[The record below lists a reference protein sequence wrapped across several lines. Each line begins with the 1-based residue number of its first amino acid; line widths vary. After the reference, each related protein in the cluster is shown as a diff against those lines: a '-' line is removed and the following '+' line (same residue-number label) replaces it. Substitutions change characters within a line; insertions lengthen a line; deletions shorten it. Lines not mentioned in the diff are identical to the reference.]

1 MKAKNEISKERKET
15 VETAIEIKQNNL
27 EISQNL
33 LEGRFELYPENRRR
47 SVNKVI
53 YQSQYFQLVYNL
65 NHKSLAIE
73 SKGDL
78 IYSAIPY
85 DTGRNY
91 IQKASIQ
98 AILHPNET
106 RKYIESH
113 ENNLKKYLALSIFQ
127 LTGQRVALDSNEVK
141 QAYQQ
146 IFMDPLFEMQVLGR
160 MMQHDETGPLSAN
173 LAGKFL
179 HSENRKTGISP
190 YLAEYLKFVVEVT
203 QNLPISTDGKNVHLL
218 DSAHEQPK
226 ENVYLDQSKNLAL
239 SSQSDLKVGLENLPA
254 PLKVEIENIQI
265 AEPIK
270 EVVTKP
276 LLKSNVGNQLRNLR
290 KNYVAHSQN
299 PKDLEQ
305 YFENVHSTEDNNKI
319 NVISDIDSQDGKLPF
334 SNPNFN
340 ILVGNISDSVVS
352 DSKIQGIYVIGNHE
366 LSDIL
371 SDQKVFSKSQ
381 WDDFREK
388 EWFKDL
394 VLDPDQAWPKLPI
407 GDNSFYELIKEE
419 LAQNYPKMKIL
430 NNESVIYEGVR
441 YIGLTI
447 PVALAKRKK
456 ELQNFIA
463 IELKRLLAQDKQIP
477 TVVVSHAPL
486 FNELSMLSPKSSSYN
501 KSYKCAHRGILSLF
515 EDFNIIGAIH
525 GHHHIPASSGQSKMV
540 KFSNKNIFVV
550 CSIYSKINTGFE
562 LAKLLPDTIMEK
574 PLGLKKDKNY

>member
-218 DSAHEQPK
+218 DSDHEQPK

-276 LLKSNVGNQLRNLR
+276 LLKSNVGNQ
-290 KNYVAHSQN
+290 S
-299 PKDLEQ
+299 
-305 YFENVHSTEDNNKI
+305 
-319 NVISDIDSQDGKLPF
+319 
-334 SNPNFN
+334 
-340 ILVGNISDSVVS
+340 
-352 DSKIQGIYVIGNHE
+352 
-366 LSDIL
+366 
-371 SDQKVFSKSQ
+371 
-381 WDDFREK
+381 
-388 EWFKDL
+388 
-394 VLDPDQAWPKLPI
+394 
-407 GDNSFYELIKEE
+407 
-419 LAQNYPKMKIL
+419 
-430 NNESVIYEGVR
+430 
-441 YIGLTI
+441 
-447 PVALAKRKK
+447 
-456 ELQNFIA
+456 
-463 IELKRLLAQDKQIP
+463 
-477 TVVVSHAPL
+477 
-486 FNELSMLSPKSSSYN
+486 
-501 KSYKCAHRGILSLF
+501 
-515 EDFNIIGAIH
+515 
-525 GHHHIPASSGQSKMV
+525 
-540 KFSNKNIFVV
+540 
-550 CSIYSKINTGFE
+550 
-562 LAKLLPDTIMEK
+562 
-574 PLGLKKDKNY
+574 

>member
-1 MKAKNEISKERKET
+1 MKAKNEISKEQNET
-15 VETAIEIKQNNL
+15 VETVIEIKKNNL

-146 IFMDPLFEMQVLGR
+146 IFADPLFEMQVLGR

-218 DSAHEQPK
+218 DSAYEQPK
-226 ENVYLDQSKNLAL
+226 ENIYLDQSKNLAL
-239 SSQSDLKVGLENLPA
+239 SGQSDLEVGLENLPV
-254 PLKVEIENIQI
+254 PLKLEIENIQI

-305 YFENVHSTEDNNKI
+305 YFENVHSTENNNKI

-366 LSDIL
+366 LADIL
-371 SDQKVFSKSQ
+371 SEQKIFSKSK

-486 FNELSMLSPKSSSYN
+486 FNELSMLLPKSSSYN
-501 KSYKCAHRGILSLF
+501 KSYKCAHRGILDLF
-515 EDFNIIGAIH
+515 ENFNIIGAIH

-540 KFSNKNIFVV
+540 KFSIKNIFVV

-562 LAKLLPDTIMEK
+562 LAKLLPDTNMEK
-574 PLGLKKDKNY
+574 LLGLKEDKN

>member
-1 MKAKNEISKERKET
+1 MKAKNEISKEQNET
-15 VETAIEIKQNNL
+15 VETVIEIKKNNL

-146 IFMDPLFEMQVLGR
+146 IFADPLFKMQVLGR

-218 DSAHEQPK
+218 DSAYKQPK
-226 ENVYLDQSKNLAL
+226 ENIYLDQSKNLAL
-239 SSQSDLKVGLENLPA
+239 SGQSDLEVGLENLPV
-254 PLKVEIENIQI
+254 PLKLEIENIQI

-305 YFENVHSTEDNNKI
+305 YFENVHSTENNNKI

-366 LSDIL
+366 LADIL
-371 SDQKVFSKSQ
+371 SEQKIFSKSK

-486 FNELSMLSPKSSSYN
+486 FNELSMLLPKSSSYN
-501 KSYKCAHRGILSLF
+501 KSYKCAHRGILDLF
-515 EDFNIIGAIH
+515 ENFNIIGAIH

-562 LAKLLPDTIMEK
+562 LAKLLPDTNMEK
-574 PLGLKKDKNY
+574 LLGLKEDKN

>member
-15 VETAIEIKQNNL
+15 VETAIEIKKNNL

-65 NHKSLAIE
+65 NHKSLTIE

-91 IQKASIQ
+91 IQKASIE

-203 QNLPISTDGKNVHLL
+203 QNLPISTDGKNVHLF
-218 DSAHEQPK
+218 DSAQEQPK

-270 EVVTKP
+270 EVVNKP

-305 YFENVHSTEDNNKI
+305 YFENVHSTENSNKI

-366 LSDIL
+366 LADIL
-371 SDQKVFSKSQ
+371 SEQKIFSKSQ

-407 GDNSFYELIKEE
+407 GDNYFYELIKEE

-456 ELQNFIA
+456 DLQNFIA

-477 TVVVSHAPL
+477 TVIVSHAPL
-486 FNELSMLSPKSSSYN
+486 FNELSMLSPKSRSYK
-501 KSYKCAHRGILSLF
+501 KSYKCAHRGILDLF

-562 LAKLLPDTIMEK
+562 LAKLLPDTNMEK
-574 PLGLKKDKNY
+574 LLGLKKDKN

>member
-1 MKAKNEISKERKET
+1 LKAKNEISKERKET

-27 EISQNL
+27 EIGQNL

-91 IQKASIQ
+91 IQKASIE

-160 MMQHDETGPLSAN
+160 LMQHDETGPLSAN

-203 QNLPISTDGKNVHLL
+203 QNLPISTDGKNVHLF

-226 ENVYLDQSKNLAL
+226 ENVYLDQSNNLAL

-276 LLKSNVGNQLRNLR
+276 LLRSNVGNQLRNLR

-305 YFENVHSTEDNNKI
+305 YFENVHSTENNNKI

-366 LSDIL
+366 LADIL
-371 SDQKVFSKSQ
+371 SEQKIFSKSK

-447 PVALAKRKK
+447 PVALVKRKK

-477 TVVVSHAPL
+477 TVIVSHAPL
-486 FNELSMLSPKSSSYN
+486 FNELSMLSPKSRSYK
-501 KSYKCAHRGILSLF
+501 KSYKCAHRGILDLF

-562 LAKLLPDTIMEK
+562 LAKLLPDTNMEK
-574 PLGLKKDKNY
+574 LLGLKKDKN

>member
-27 EISQNL
+27 EIGQNL

-127 LTGQRVALDSNEVK
+127 LTGQRAALDSNEVER
-141 QAYQQ
+141 AYQQ
-146 IFMDPLFEMQVLGR
+146 IFADPLFEMQVLGR

-179 HSENRKTGISP
+179 HSENIKTGISP

-203 QNLPISTDGKNVHLL
+203 QNLSISTDGKNVHFL
-218 DSAHEQPK
+218 DSAYGQTK
-226 ENVYLDQSKNLAL
+226 ENIYLDQSKNLAL
-239 SSQSDLKVGLENLPA
+239 SGQSDLEVGLENLPV
-254 PLKVEIENIQI
+254 PLKLEIENIQI

-270 EVVTKP
+270 EVVIKP
-276 LLKSNVGNQLRNLR
+276 LLKSNVGNQLRDLR

-305 YFENVHSTEDNNKI
+305 YFENVHSTENNNKI

-340 ILVGNISDSVVS
+340 ILVGNISDSVVL

-371 SDQKVFSKSQ
+371 SEQKIFSKNQ

-486 FNELSMLSPKSSSYN
+486 FNELSMLLPKSSSYN
-501 KSYKCAHRGILSLF
+501 KSYKCAHRGILDLF
-515 EDFNIIGAIH
+515 ENFNIIGAIH

-562 LAKLLPDTIMEK
+562 LAKLLPDTNMEK
-574 PLGLKKDKNY
+574 LLGLKEDKN

>member
-1 MKAKNEISKERKET
+1 MKAKNEISKEQNET
-15 VETAIEIKQNNL
+15 VETVIEIKKNNL

-146 IFMDPLFEMQVLGR
+146 IFADPLFEMQVLGR

-218 DSAHEQPK
+218 DSAYEQPK
-226 ENVYLDQSKNLAL
+226 ENIYLDQSKNLAL
-239 SSQSDLKVGLENLPA
+239 SGQSDLEVGLENLPV
-254 PLKVEIENIQI
+254 PLKLEIENIQI

-305 YFENVHSTEDNNKI
+305 YFENVHSTEKNNKI

-366 LSDIL
+366 LADIL
-371 SDQKVFSKSQ
+371 SEQKIFSKSK

-486 FNELSMLSPKSSSYN
+486 FNELSMLLPKSSSYN
-501 KSYKCAHRGILSLF
+501 KSYKCAHRGILDLF
-515 EDFNIIGAIH
+515 ENFNIIGAIH

-562 LAKLLPDTIMEK
+562 LAKLLPDTNMEK
-574 PLGLKKDKNY
+574 LLGLKEDKN

>member
-91 IQKASIQ
+91 IQKASIE

-203 QNLPISTDGKNVHLL
+203 QNLPISTDGKNVHLF

-270 EVVTKP
+270 EVVNKP

-305 YFENVHSTEDNNKI
+305 YFENVHSTENSNKI

-366 LSDIL
+366 LADIL
-371 SDQKVFSKSQ
+371 SEQKIFSKSQ

-407 GDNSFYELIKEE
+407 GDNYFYELIKEE

-456 ELQNFIA
+456 DLQNFIA

-477 TVVVSHAPL
+477 TVIVSHAPL
-486 FNELSMLSPKSSSYN
+486 FNELSMLSPKSRSYK
-501 KSYKCAHRGILSLF
+501 KSYKCAHRGILDLF

-562 LAKLLPDTIMEK
+562 LAKLLPDTNMEK
-574 PLGLKKDKNY
+574 LLGLKKDKN

>member
-1 MKAKNEISKERKET
+1 MKAKNEISKEQNET
-15 VETAIEIKQNNL
+15 VETVIEIKKNNL

-113 ENNLKKYLALSIFQ
+113 EDNLKKYLALSIFQ

-146 IFMDPLFEMQVLGR
+146 IFADPLFEMQVLGR

-218 DSAHEQPK
+218 DSAYEQPK
-226 ENVYLDQSKNLAL
+226 ENIYLDQSKNLAL
-239 SSQSDLKVGLENLPA
+239 SGQSDLEVGLENLPV
-254 PLKVEIENIQI
+254 PLKLEIENIQI

-305 YFENVHSTEDNNKI
+305 YFENVHSTENNNKI

-366 LSDIL
+366 LADIL
-371 SDQKVFSKSQ
+371 SEQKIFSKSK

-486 FNELSMLSPKSSSYN
+486 FNELSMLLPKSSSYN
-501 KSYKCAHRGILSLF
+501 KSYKCAHRGILDLF
-515 EDFNIIGAIH
+515 ENFNIIGAIH

-562 LAKLLPDTIMEK
+562 LAKLLPDTNMEK
-574 PLGLKKDKNY
+574 LLGLKEDKN

>member
-141 QAYQQ
+141 RAYQQ
-146 IFMDPLFEMQVLGR
+146 IFADPLFEMQVLGR
-160 MMQHDETGPLSAN
+160 LMQHDETGPLSAN

-218 DSAHEQPK
+218 DSAYEQTK
-226 ENVYLDQSKNLAL
+226 DNVYLEQSKNLAL
-239 SSQSDLKVGLENLPA
+239 SSQSDLEVGLENLPV

-270 EVVTKP
+270 EGMTKP

-305 YFENVHSTEDNNKI
+305 YFENVHSTENNNKI

-366 LSDIL
+366 LADIL
-371 SDQKVFSKSQ
+371 SEQKIFSKSQ

-407 GDNSFYELIKEE
+407 GDNYFYELV
-419 LAQNYPKMKIL
+419 L
-430 NNESVIYEGVR
+430 
-441 YIGLTI
+441 
-447 PVALAKRKK
+447 
-456 ELQNFIA
+456 LQSFLI
-463 IELKRLLAQDKQIP
+463 
-477 TVVVSHAPL
+477 
-486 FNELSMLSPKSSSYN
+486 
-501 KSYKCAHRGILSLF
+501 SLF
-515 EDFNIIGAIH
+515 
-525 GHHHIPASSGQSKMV
+525 
-540 KFSNKNIFVV
+540 
-550 CSIYSKINTGFE
+550 
-562 LAKLLPDTIMEK
+562 
-574 PLGLKKDKNY
+574 

>member
-27 EISQNL
+27 EIGQNL

-91 IQKASIQ
+91 IQKASIE

-160 MMQHDETGPLSAN
+160 LMQHDETGPLSAN

-203 QNLPISTDGKNVHLL
+203 QNLPISTDGKNVHLF

-226 ENVYLDQSKNLAL
+226 ENVYLDQSNNLAL

-276 LLKSNVGNQLRNLR
+276 LLRSNVGNQLRNLR

-305 YFENVHSTEDNNKI
+305 YFENVHSTENNNKI

-366 LSDIL
+366 LADIL
-371 SDQKVFSKSQ
+371 SEQKIFSKSK

-447 PVALAKRKK
+447 PVALVKRKK

-477 TVVVSHAPL
+477 TVIVSHAPL
-486 FNELSMLSPKSSSYN
+486 FNELSMLSPKSRSYK
-501 KSYKCAHRGILSLF
+501 KSYKCAHRGILDLF

-562 LAKLLPDTIMEK
+562 LAKLLPDTNMEK
-574 PLGLKKDKNY
+574 LLGLKKDKN

>member
-33 LEGRFELYPENRRR
+33 LESRFELYPENRRR

-218 DSAHEQPK
+218 DSDHEQPK

-276 LLKSNVGNQLRNLR
+276 LLRSNVGNQLRNLR

-305 YFENVHSTEDNNKI
+305 YFENVHSTENDNKI

-340 ILVGNISDSVVS
+340 ILVGNISDSVVL

-371 SDQKVFSKSQ
+371 SDQKIFSKSQ

-394 VLDPDQAWPKLPI
+394 VFNPGQAWPKLPI

-477 TVVVSHAPL
+477 TVIVSHAPL
-486 FNELSMLSPKSSSYN
+486 FNELSMLSSKSSSYN

-515 EDFNIIGAIH
+515 EDFNIIGALH

-562 LAKLLPDTIMEK
+562 LAKLLPDTNMEK
-574 PLGLKKDKNY
+574 LLGLKKDKN